1 MGFGNWVDWTLAIV
15 VAASVVAAV
24 WKGFIRE
31 LIALASVLAGLV
43 IAALGYRSAA
53 IWFEDLTRSRVVALG
68 VAFLALFLAT
78 LLVGVLVSILAR
90 RLIKTAGLQWF
101 DRLLG
106 GVFGL
111 VRGLAVDC
119 VLLMVLLAFGI
130 KSEAVQASAL
140 APYVVTGARVLVLAM
155 PGEMKAQFG
164 AGFEKF
170 RQALIE
176 NDRKAT
182 NK

>member
-1 MGFGNWVDWTLAIV
+1 M
-15 VAASVVAAV
+15 VAAV
-24 WKGFIRE
+24 WKGLIRE

-43 IAALGYRSAA
+43 VAALGYRLTAV
-53 IWFEDLTRSRVVALG
+53 WFEDLTRSHEVALG
-68 VAFLALFLAT
+68 VAFLALFVAT

-90 RLIKTAGLQWF
+90 RLVKTAGLEWF
-101 DRLLG
+101 DRFLG

-111 VRGLAVDC
+111 VRGVAIDC
-119 VLLMVLLAFGI
+119 VFLMALVAFGI

-155 PGEMKAQFG
+155 PGEMQGQFG

-170 RQALIE
+170 HQAVIE
-176 NDRKAT
+176 RDRKASQR
-182 NK
+182 